1 MLSFVVMDPRL
12 KHPFTCVVA
21 GPSSSGKTQFV
32 FRLMRHA
39 DRLVDPPPEKIVY
52 CYGEF
57 QPSFLEFSQ
66 VEFHEGLPDVG
77 SFDGRLRVLLI
88 IDDLMNEADQN
99 VCNLFTKLSHHRN
112 VSVVFVT
119 QNLFHRN
126 RHVRT
131 MNLNTHYVVLF
142 KNPRD
147 VGQVAILARQ
157 MYPGKSN
164 FVVEA
169 FRDATREPYGYL
181 LIDLKPETDEQY
193 RIRTN
198 IFPDDERQ
206 YAYVPKV

>member
-1 MLSFVVMDPRL
+1 MLSFVVMDTRL
-12 KHPFTCVVA
+12 KHPFTCTVA
-21 GPSSSGKTQFV
+21 GPTWSGKTEFI
-32 FRLMRHA
+32 FRLI
-39 DRLVDPPPEKIVY
+39 RLANETIDPPPEKIMY

-57 QPSFLEFSQ
+57 QPSFADFPE

-77 SFDGRLRVLLI
+77 SFDGRSRTLLI

-112 VSVVFVT
+112 VSVVFIT
-119 QNLFHRN
+119 QNLFHKN

-131 MNLNTHYVVLF
+131 MNLNTHYLVLF

-147 VGQVAILARQ
+147 ATQIAIVARQ
-157 MYPGKSN
+157 MYPGKSK

-169 FRDATREPYGYL
+169 FKDATKEPYGYL
-181 LIDLKPETDEQY
+181 LIDLRPETDERY

-198 IFPDDERQ
+198 IFPDDNRQ
-206 YAYVPKV
+206 YVYVPKV